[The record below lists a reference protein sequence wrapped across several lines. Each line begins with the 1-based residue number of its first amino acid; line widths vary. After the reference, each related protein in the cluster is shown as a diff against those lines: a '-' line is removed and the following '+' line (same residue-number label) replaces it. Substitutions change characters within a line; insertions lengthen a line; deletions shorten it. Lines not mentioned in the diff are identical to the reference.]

1 MSKGNGMIGNGVDF
15 LDMGY
20 NYEAYIISKY
30 IHADDVGLPPGL
42 GRVHVIWNSNHD
54 RVVTKGCA
62 NHAPHW
68 D

>member
-1 MSKGNGMIGNGVDF
+1 MSEGEWDDRQYSVDF
-15 LDMGY
+15 LDMGVY
-20 NYEAYIISKY
+20 YEAYIISKY
-30 IHADDVGLPPGL
+30 IHADDVGFP

-54 RVVTKGCA
+54 RVVTKSCA